1 MTNTFHAKY
10 LFVSSLALIIIMKE
24 ELNKEEVFSIQKFV
38 SKDFVKNDYSSLI
51 PNNDFERL
59 EEFRK
64 YLTEKMR
71 DMLDKNYNLLI
82 NTLYRIDISEKKLAG
97 LFSSK
102 NKESIPEKL
111 ADLIIERQIEKINFR
126 KRYREGNL

>member
-1 MTNTFHAKY
+1 MN
-10 LFVSSLALIIIMKE
+10 E
-24 ELNKEEVFSIQKFV
+24 DLNKEEIYSIQKFV
-38 SKDFVKNDYSSLI
+38 SKDFVKSDYSSLI
-51 PNNDFERL
+51 PTNDFEKL
-59 EEFRK
+59 EEFRI
-64 YLTEKMR
+64 YLTEKMK

-82 NTLYRIDISEKKLAG
+82 NTLYRIDISEKKLAE

-102 NKESIPEKL
+102 NKEYIPQKL

>member
-1 MTNTFHAKY
+1 
-10 LFVSSLALIIIMKE
+10 MKE
-24 ELNKEEVFSIQKFV
+24 ELNNEEIHSIQKFV

-51 PNNDFERL
+51 PNNDFEKL

-64 YLTEKMR
+64 YLKDKMK

-82 NTLYRIDISEKKLAG
+82 NTLYRIDISENKLAE

-102 NKESIPEKL
+102 NKETIPEKL

-126 KRYREGNL
+126 RRYRDGNL

>member
-1 MTNTFHAKY
+1 MN
-10 LFVSSLALIIIMKE
+10 E
-24 ELNKEEVFSIQKFV
+24 ELKQEEIFSLQKSV

-59 EEFRK
+59 EEFKK
-64 YLTEKMR
+64 YLTEKMK

-82 NTLYRIDISEKKLAG
+82 NTLYRIDISEKKVSE

-102 NKESIPEKL
+102 NKELIPEKL
-111 ADLIIERQIEKINFR
+111 ADLIIERQIEKIHFH

>member
-1 MTNTFHAKY
+1 MAEK
-10 LFVSSLALIIIMKE
+10 LEQE
-24 ELNKEEVFSIQKFV
+24 EIFSIQKFV
-38 SKDFVKNDYSSLI
+38 SKDFIKSDYSSLI

-64 YLTEKMR
+64 YLTEKMKN
-71 DMLDKNYNLLI
+71 MLDNNYDLLI
-82 NTLYRIDISEKKLAG
+82 NTLYRIDISEKKLSE

-102 NKESIPEKL
+102 NREAIPEKL

-126 KRYREGNL
+126 KRYREGHL

>member
-1 MTNTFHAKY
+1 MD
-10 LFVSSLALIIIMKE
+10 E
-24 ELNKEEVFSIQKFV
+24 ELKKEEVFSVQKFI
-38 SKDFVKNDYSSLI
+38 SKDFIQNDYSSLI

-71 DMLDKNYNLLI
+71 DLLDNNYNLLI
-82 NTLYRIDISEKKLAG
+82 NTLYRIDVSEKKLSE
-97 LFSSK
+97 LFSEK
-102 NKESIPEKL
+102 NKESIPGKL

-126 KRYREGNL
+126 KKYREGKL

>member
-1 MTNTFHAKY
+1 MNKD
-10 LFVSSLALIIIMKE
+10 
-24 ELNKEEVFSIQKFV
+24 LNKDEIFSIQKFV
-38 SKDFVKNDYSSLI
+38 TKDFIKNEYSSLI

-64 YLTEKMR
+64 YLTEKMK
-71 DMLDKNYNLLI
+71 DLLDKNYDLLI
-82 NTLYRIDISEKKLAG
+82 NTLYRIDINEKKLAE

-102 NKESIPEKL
+102 NKESIPQKL

-126 KRYREGNL
+126 KRYREGDL

>member
-1 MTNTFHAKY
+1 MN
-10 LFVSSLALIIIMKE
+10 V
-24 ELNKEEVFSIQKFV
+24 ELNKEKIVSIQRFV

-64 YLTEKMR
+64 YLAEKMR
-71 DMLDKNYNLLI
+71 DLLDKNYNLLI
-82 NTLYRIDISEKKLAG
+82 NTLYRIDISEKKLAE
-97 LFSSK
+97 LFSSR
-102 NKESIPEKL
+102 NKELIPEKL

>member
-1 MTNTFHAKY
+1 MA
-10 LFVSSLALIIIMKE
+10 E
-24 ELNKEEVFSIQKFV
+24 ELKQEEIFSLQKSV

-64 YLTEKMR
+64 YLTEKMK
-71 DMLDKNYNLLI
+71 DMLDKNYNSLI
-82 NTLYRIDISEKKLAG
+82 NTLYRIDISEKKVSE

-102 NKESIPEKL
+102 NKELIPEKL
-111 ADLIIERQIEKINFR
+111 ADLIIDRQIEKIHFR

>member
-1 MTNTFHAKY
+1 MN
-10 LFVSSLALIIIMKE
+10 E
-24 ELNKEEVFSIQKFV
+24 ELNKEEIFFIQKFV
-38 SKDFVKNDYSSLI
+38 SKDFVKNDYSSLV
-51 PNNDFERL
+51 PNNDYERL

-64 YLTEKMR
+64 YLTEKMK

-82 NTLYRIDISEKKLAG
+82 NTLYRIDISEKKLAE
-97 LFSSK
+97 LFSAK
-102 NKESIPEKL
+102 NKESIPQKL

>member
-1 MTNTFHAKY
+1 MN
-10 LFVSSLALIIIMKE
+10 V
-24 ELNKEEVFSIQKFV
+24 ELNKEEIVSIQRFV

-71 DMLDKNYNLLI
+71 DLLDKKYNLLI
-82 NTLYRIDISEKKLAG
+82 NTLYRIDISEKKLAE
-97 LFSSK
+97 LFSSR
-102 NKESIPEKL
+102 NKELIPEKL

-126 KRYREGNL
+126 KRYRDGNL

>member
-1 MTNTFHAKY
+1 MN
-10 LFVSSLALIIIMKE
+10 E
-24 ELNKEEVFSIQKFV
+24 ELNKEEIFSIQKFV
-38 SKDFVKNDYSSLI
+38 SKDFIKNDYSSLV
-51 PNNDFERL
+51 PNNDYERL

-64 YLTEKMR
+64 YLTEKMK

-82 NTLYRIDISEKKLAG
+82 NTLYRIDISEKKLAE
-97 LFSSK
+97 LFSAK
-102 NKESIPEKL
+102 NKESIPQKL

>member
-1 MTNTFHAKY
+1 MNK
-10 LFVSSLALIIIMKE
+10 
-24 ELNKEEVFSIQKFV
+24 ELNKEEIVSIQKFV

-51 PNNDFERL
+51 PSNDYEKL

-64 YLTEKMR
+64 YLTDKMR

-82 NTLYRIDISEKKLAG
+82 NTLYRIDISEKKLAE

-102 NKESIPEKL
+102 NKDSIPDRL
-111 ADLIIERQIEKINFR
+111 ADLIIERQIEKIHFR
-126 KRYREGNL
+126 KRYREGSL

>member
-1 MTNTFHAKY
+1 MAEK
-10 LFVSSLALIIIMKE
+10 LEQE
-24 ELNKEEVFSIQKFV
+24 EIFSIQKFV
-38 SKDFVKNDYSSLI
+38 SKDFIKSDYSSLI

-64 YLTEKMR
+64 YLTEKMKN
-71 DMLDKNYNLLI
+71 MLDNNYDLLI
-82 NTLYRIDISEKKLAG
+82 NTLYRIDISEKKLSE

-102 NKESIPEKL
+102 NREAIPEKL

>member
-1 MTNTFHAKY
+1 MN
-10 LFVSSLALIIIMKE
+10 E
-24 ELNKEEVFSIQKFV
+24 ELNKEEIVSIQKFV
-38 SKDFVKNDYSSLI
+38 SKDFIKNDYSSLI

-71 DMLDKNYNLLI
+71 NLLDKNYNLLI
-82 NTLYRIDISEKKLAG
+82 NTLYRIDISEKKLAE
-97 LFSSK
+97 LFSSR
-102 NKESIPEKL
+102 NKELIPEKL

>member
-1 MTNTFHAKY
+1 MN
-10 LFVSSLALIIIMKE
+10 V
-24 ELNKEEVFSIQKFV
+24 ELNKEEIVSIQRFV

-59 EEFRK
+59 EEFKK
-64 YLTEKMR
+64 YLTEKMK

-82 NTLYRIDISEKKLAG
+82 NTLYRIDISEKKLAE
-97 LFSSK
+97 LFSSR
-102 NKESIPEKL
+102 NKELIPEKL

>member
-1 MTNTFHAKY
+1 MN
-10 LFVSSLALIIIMKE
+10 E
-24 ELNKEEVFSIQKFV
+24 NLNKEEIFSIQKFV
-38 SKDFVKNDYSSLI
+38 SKDFVKSDYSSLI
-51 PNNDFERL
+51 PTNDFEKL

-64 YLTEKMR
+64 YLTEKMK

-82 NTLYRIDISEKKLAG
+82 NTLYRIDISEKKLAE
-97 LFSSK
+97 LFSNK
-102 NKESIPEKL
+102 NKESIPQKL